1 MLFAIM
7 AATLTNLLYHF
18 VFSTKDRRPLID
30 EHVEERLHAYI
41 GGIIRLND
49 GLALDVGGVCDH
61 VHVFVRLKAN
71 ASLSNIVR
79 LVKAGSS
86 KWMHEEIQQKSFSWQ
101 SGYGAFTVSESQFER
116 VRNYVRNQKD
126 HHLKHSFEDEL
137 KLLVE
142 KNRIAYDSKYLVD

>member
-1 MLFAIM
+1 M

-49 GLALDVGGVCDH
+49 GLALDVGGVCDR

-79 LVKAGSS
+79 LARPPLRG
-86 KWMHEEIQQKSFSWQ
+86 
-101 SGYGAFTVSESQFER
+101 
-116 VRNYVRNQKD
+116 
-126 HHLKHSFEDEL
+126 
-137 KLLVE
+137 
-142 KNRIAYDSKYLVD
+142 KNTCHGR